1 MGVLLYALLLTL
13 NPISRFAG
21 RLVFS
26 VALTFQQFFP
36 GFTHFQDLVQIG
48 RMKVHAWK
56 LTKCISYVD

>member
-48 RMKVHAWK
+48 RMKVHA
-56 LTKCISYVD
+56 